1 MPTPAPWPSTCKPC
15 RSRITR
21 RPPPWPRP
29 PPARW
34 RGEARCTS
42 SNAQC
47 HGDRG
52 QGEPGAFPALA
63 GNRAVTLADPTN
75 LVRVVLQGGY
85 LPATAG
91 NPRPHGMPPFQ
102 QTLSDEEVAAVTTF
116 VRNSWGNQAPGV
128 GTIEVYR
135 ARERRG
141 L

>member
-1 MPTPAPWPSTCKPC
+1 M
-15 RSRITR
+15 
-21 RPPPWPRP
+21 
-29 PPARW
+29 
-34 RGEARCTS
+34 
-42 SNAQC
+42 
-47 HGDRG
+47 
-52 QGEPGAFPALA
+52 
-63 GNRAVTLADPTN
+63 ADPTN

-141 L
+141 M

>member
-1 MPTPAPWPSTCKPC
+1 MNGV
-15 RSRITR
+15 RHLVR
-21 RPPPWPRP
+21 RP
-29 PPARW
+29 
-34 RGEARCTS
+34 RGPQVRHRRGRSALHR
-42 SNAQC
+42 NAAAGSGPTCSKGGAQALL
-47 HGDRG
+47 
-52 QGEPGAFPALA
+52 PGAFPALA

-102 QTLSDEEVAAVTTF
+102 QVLSDEDIAAVTTF
-116 VRNSWGNQAPGV
+116 VRNQWGNRAAGV

>member
-1 MPTPAPWPSTCKPC
+1 M
-15 RSRITR
+15 
-21 RPPPWPRP
+21 
-29 PPARW
+29 
-34 RGEARCTS
+34 
-42 SNAQC
+42 
-47 HGDRG
+47 
-52 QGEPGAFPALA
+52 
-63 GNRAVTLADPTN
+63 LADPTN

-85 LPATAG
+85 LPAAQG

-102 QTLSDEEVAAVTTF
+102 QFLSDEDVAAVTTF

>member
-1 MPTPAPWPSTCKPC
+1 MNPLS
-15 RSRITR
+15 
-21 RPPPWPRP
+21 
-29 PPARW
+29 
-34 RGEARCTS
+34 
-42 SNAQC
+42 
-47 HGDRG
+47 
-52 QGEPGAFPALA
+52 
-63 GNRAVTLADPTN
+63 DPTN

-102 QTLSDEEVAAVTTF
+102 QFLSDEDVAAVTTF